1 MEKYEKEVA
10 RAQLN
15 NEKDVLEKLKE
26 LYQKALDDINEKIAS
41 LLTREDSD
49 MQYVIYQVQYQ
60 HALKKQIQS
69 ILIQLQNEEFDSI
82 SEYLTKCYEDGYE
95 GALYALQKQGIPL
108 AIPIDQDLVVEAIQH
123 ETKLSED
130 LYTSLGKNI
139 EDMQKKI
146 QSEISRGIATGKM
159 YQDIAA
165 DLSRSA
171 GVSYNNAMRIA
182 RTEGHRIQC
191 KATMDAC
198 YKAQD
203 RGAEIVKQW
212 NAALDARTRDSHL
225 KIDGEIKNLDEK
237 FSNGLLYPG
246 DPAGKASEVINCRC
260 TLSQRARWALEWSNQ
275 TKYLGDTDAM
285 SDKQLQVI
293 ADKLHISVS
302 ELKEYSNQIIPIKAK
317 DYSDF
322 KEQYSKIW
330 NYHGSKAEKEA
341 KERIE
346 KRRTEQREKRKEENK
361 KKKSEIQEASLRTKD
376 NGEYGVNWNI
386 VKSKEYTARFNAISG
401 NEKANAL
408 AAQRSRN
415 ALVNR
420 TGKNTEE
427 LYAISLTKG
436 TDISSI
442 TDQHTAFGVHR
453 TEKFDNDVKR
463 AEMNG
468 EKILFIHNHPRGLP
482 PSIVDL
488 NELLNHED
496 AVGITVGHNGS
507 IYFYTKSN
515 EKIKKLDEI
524 VAIRKNKQYN
534 GIELEEKVIEEL
546 SKQFGFKIK
555 KI

>member
-26 LYQKALDDINEKIAS
+26 QYQNALDDINEKLAS

-69 ILIQLQNEEFDSI
+69 ILIQLQNDEFDSI

-285 SDKQLQVI
+285 SDKQLQII

-302 ELKEYSNQIIPIKAK
+302 ELKEYSKQIIPIKAK

-346 KRRTEQREKRKEENK
+346 KRRTEQREKKKEERK
-361 KKKSEIQEASLRTKD
+361 KQKQPEYEGGIPKNWKKIDIAEDDAVRNANPNYNLNVDAYTKNCSNCACAYEMRKRGYDVIAQPYIHGGKHHLTRNPWDAWENPSVETILSKDKLEEYVKKYTDGSRFGIAYIRKD
-376 NGEYGVNWNI
+376 NTGHVLVGE
-386 VKSKEYTARFNAISG
+386 KEDGALKIYDPQSG
-401 NEKANAL
+401 YMRE
-408 AAQRSRN
+408 
-415 ALVNR
+415 
-420 TGKNTEE
+420 
-427 LYAISLTKG
+427 SL
-436 TDISSI
+436 D
-442 TDQHTAFGVHR
+442 
-453 TEKFDNDVKR
+453 FDNMEDVKLWQTD
-463 AEMNG
+463 N
-468 EKILFIHNHPRGLP
+468 L
-482 PSIVDL
+482 
-488 NELLNHED
+488 
-496 AVGITVGHNGS
+496 
-507 IYFYTKSN
+507 
-515 EKIKKLDEI
+515 
-524 VAIRKNKQYN
+524 
-534 GIELEEKVIEEL
+534 EL
-546 SKQFGFKIK
+546 SDRGATACDGR
-555 KI
+555 